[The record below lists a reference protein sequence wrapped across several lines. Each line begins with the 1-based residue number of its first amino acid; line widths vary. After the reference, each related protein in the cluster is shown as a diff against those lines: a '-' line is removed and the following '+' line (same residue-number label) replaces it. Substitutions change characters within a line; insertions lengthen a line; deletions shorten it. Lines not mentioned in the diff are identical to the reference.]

1 MRVRFSPDALFDVD
15 SLRNH
20 IAHNGDGVIAER
32 IVDRIGSVISTLAQ
46 FPHLGRDGRVP
57 GTSEMVVPRIPFL
70 IVYRVDLNE
79 QEHELIV
86 LRVYH
91 AAQDRHQQ

>member
-1 MRVRFSPDALFDVD
+1 MKVRLSPDAFSDIE

-20 IAHNGDGVIAER
+20 IARQGDGVIAER
-32 IVDRIGSVISTLAQ
+32 IVERIGSVISTLAQ
-46 FPHLGRDGRVP
+46 LPHLGRDGRVP
-57 GTSEMVVPRIPFL
+57 CRSEMVVPRIPFL

-91 AAQDRHQQ
+91 TAQDRHQQ